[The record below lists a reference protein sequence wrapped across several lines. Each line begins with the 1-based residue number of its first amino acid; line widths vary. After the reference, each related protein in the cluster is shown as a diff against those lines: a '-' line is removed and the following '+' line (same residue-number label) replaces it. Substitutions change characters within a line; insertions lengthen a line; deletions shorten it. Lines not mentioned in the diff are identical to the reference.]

1 MPELDLQRKSA
12 ASYWWIPLLL
22 LLLALFIWWLVAA
35 WDNEPE
41 VAVREGA
48 ATQATPVGTATPSAT
63 ATATPGAGNAEM
75 IPVAAILAN
84 PGNYADRTVQGTAR
98 VAEVISDR
106 GFWIEENGQ
115 RMFVVLNEEK
125 PEKID
130 INAGQTVRLSG
141 EVSTAEKA
149 GQLDGVQS
157 LEADTRQV
165 LNSQKAFL
173 YVNAPEQISIV
184 SR

>member
-35 WDNEPE
+35 WDNEPD

-48 ATQATPVGTATPSAT
+48 ATQATPVGTATPG
-63 ATATPGAGNAEM
+63 PGNAEM
-75 IPVAAILAN
+75 IPVAAILAD

-98 VAEVISDR
+98 VAQVISDR
-106 GFWIEENGQ
+106 GFWIEDNGQ
-115 RMFVVLNEEK
+115 RMFVVLNEPK

-130 INAGQTVRLSG
+130 INAGQTVRLTG
-141 EVSTAEKA
+141 EVSTANKA
-149 GQLDGVQS
+149 EQLDGVKS